1 MMRIAM
7 LRSIEEIFNR
17 IKAQEQQHIAAYIAL
32 RRSLLDANVNI
43 QIHNQIGEDVTR
55 LMYEISPDY
64 ARPTSYDTIPMEI
77 ETIKRRKKRNGS
89 IKTTNRK
96 RPIDRSRSG

>member
-1 MMRIAM
+1 M

-17 IKAQEQQHIAAYIAL
+17 IKAQEQQHIAAYVVL
-32 RRSLLDANVNI
+32 RRSLLDANLNI

-55 LMYEISPDY
+55 LMYEISPDH
-64 ARPTSYDTIPMEI
+64 ARPTSYDTIPII
-77 ETIKRRKKRNGS
+77 ETIKTGKKKHNGS

-96 RPIDRSRSG
+96 RPINRSRSG